1 MADIQ
6 KMYGEIQLSDSEGEY
21 SVVTGFAPVSL
32 MRDYQK
38 EVMAYTSTTD
48 NLKLEVF
55 CYLKEEESEVEWE
68 DDKAE

>member
-6 KMYGEIQLSDSEGEY
+6 KMYGEFQLSDSEGEY

-38 EVMAYTSTTD
+38 EVMAYTSGHGRLFCT
-48 NLKLEVF
+48 LKGVP
-55 CYLKEEESEVEWE
+55 
-68 DDKAE
+68 